1 VGSLLPSLLIGVL
14 VAGAVFVVADRLR
27 GLMDARSVVFAGAP
41 RPGSL
46 VQTGSDNESPGRRAA
61 WNPFEGRGI
70 EIAAGIS
77 LLAFLSCLVWHYY
90 PLYDRAVAVLTGSA
104 AGLEE
109 RGAGFDDV
117 GSAFGIGAPTS
128 TPGSGSGRQYTD
140 TTVSGGSSGTVNYT
154 EREYLIPFR
163 GYHGHQPAV
172 RSAPAFGNG
181 WGGGQHSSF
190 ASPRA
195 IASSPTIVSHP
206 MAASRPRR

>member
-1 VGSLLPSLLIGVL
+1 MGSLFTSLLIGVL
-14 VAGAVFVVADRLR
+14 VAGAVFVVADKLR
-27 GLMDARSVVFAGAP
+27 GLMDGRSAVFAGTP
-41 RPGSL
+41 EPGNL
-46 VQTGSDNESPGRRAA
+46 VQTAFDSESPGRRAV

-70 EIAAGIS
+70 EIATGIS

-117 GSAFGIGAPTS
+117 GSALGIGAPTG
-128 TPGSGSGRQYTD
+128 TPGFGSGRQFTE

-163 GYHGHQPAV
+163 GYHWHQPAV
-172 RSAPAFGNG
+172 HSTPEFGNR

-190 ASPRA
+190 VSPRA
-195 IASSPTIVSHP
+195 VASSPTIMSHP